1 MAENNVNSGMPETN
15 ITALKE
21 ALCAQQQL
29 LQKLYAEL
37 DVERESSA
45 TAVSE
50 ALSMILRLQGEKSA
64 VMMEA
69 SQYKRMTEEEICH
82 AEENLT
88 IYEDMMYQKELEISA
103 LQFQAQA
110 YKCKLQSLGC
120 DDLDDSER
128 KYQENISLLRSTE
141 MGSNGSV
148 RKLKSLPDL
157 TKQRSLNTS
166 DKVLRIIEEKADQ
179 EINDQSLVLRKNSG
193 KSDVGGDFESYW
205 EQIRRL
211 DERVNEIADYKD
223 GGGRGSANLKD
234 VSRSSS
240 LLLSQL
246 GSNTSCDSRRY
257 DIYTILDQLKDSK
270 TAPERKDVA
279 NSGRTSCVYDIYE
292 VRDISE
298 DCKNCTNEEK
308 QNKKLVWEGEKR
320 LGKPDPVV
328 EEIFESNV
336 KDETEWVK
344 PMLVGAKQEKRSSN
358 TRECKLT
365 LVQPTANVA
374 EFQKLSQRIECLE
387 AERNSTSQEIIRNGG
402 DDQLNLLREIHQQL
416 NSIKHEMTNLK
427 AEKSSQH
434 EDSCLVSLKDVC
446 FFHSVFFM
454 LMLTFTSNFGNTIG
468 FLMAGPAALLA
479 LRGIVNDM
487 LCGKKGIAY
496 DYFQFCSYAFCDNI
510 E

>member
-1 MAENNVNSGMPETN
+1 MAENNTNSEMPETN

-64 VMMEA
+64 VVMEA

-82 AEENLT
+82 AEETLA
-88 IYEDMMYQKELEISA
+88 IYEDMIYQKEVEISA
-103 LQFQAQA
+103 LEFQVQV

-120 DDLDDSER
+120 DDLGDIEC
-128 KYQENISLLRSTE
+128 KYQENLSQLRSTE

-148 RKLKSLPDL
+148 RKLKSLPAI

-166 DKVLRIIEEKADQ
+166 NKVLRIIEEKAEQ
-179 EINDQSLVLRKNSG
+179 EVNDQSLVLRKNSG
-193 KSDVGGDFESYW
+193 KSDFGGDFESYW

-211 DERVNEIADYKD
+211 DERVKEISDYKD
-223 GGGRGSANLKD
+223 GGGRGSTNLKA
-234 VSRSSS
+234 VSRSTS

-246 GSNTSCDSRRY
+246 SSSTSCDPRRY
-257 DIYTILDQLKDSK
+257 NINTILDQLKDSK
-270 TAPERKDVA
+270 SAPERKDVV

-298 DCKNCTNEEK
+298 DCKNSTNEEK
-308 QNKKLVWEGEKR
+308 RNKKLVWEGENR

-328 EEIFESNV
+328 EQIFESNV

-344 PMLVGAKQEKRSSN
+344 PMLVGAKQEKRPRN
-358 TRECKLT
+358 TRDASVECKLT
-365 LVQPTANVA
+365 HFQPTANVDD
-374 EFQKLSQRIECLE
+374 FQKLSKRIERLE
-387 AERNSTSQEIIRNGG
+387 AERNNTSQEIVRDGG
-402 DDQLNLLREIHQQL
+402 EDQLNLLREIHKQL
-416 NSIKHEMTNLK
+416 NSIKREMTSLK

-434 EDSCLVSLKDVC
+434 EDSCLVSLKE
-446 FFHSVFFM
+446 
-454 LMLTFTSNFGNTIG
+454 
-468 FLMAGPAALLA
+468 ALLHFW
-479 LRGIVNDM
+479 L
-487 LCGKKGIAY
+487 
-496 DYFQFCSYAFCDNI
+496 
-510 E
+510 

>member
-1 MAENNVNSGMPETN
+1 MAENNTNSEMPETN

-45 TAVSE
+45 TAVNE

-64 VMMEA
+64 VVMEA

-82 AEENLT
+82 AEETLA
-88 IYEDMMYQKELEISA
+88 IYEDMMYQKEVEISA
-103 LQFQAQA
+103 LEFQVQA

-120 DDLDDSER
+120 DDLGDSER
-128 KYQENISLLRSTE
+128 KYQENLSLLRSTE

-148 RKLKSLPDL
+148 RKLKSLPAI
-157 TKQRSLNTS
+157 TKQRSLNTF

-179 EINDQSLVLRKNSG
+179 EVNDQSLVIRKNSG

-211 DERVNEIADYKD
+211 EERVKEISDYKD
-223 GGGRGSANLKD
+223 GGGRGSTNLKG

-246 GSNTSCDSRRY
+246 SSSTSCDPRRY
-257 DIYTILDQLKDSK
+257 DINTILDQLKDSK

-298 DCKNCTNEEK
+298 DCKNSTNEEK
-308 QNKKLVWEGEKR
+308 RNKKLVWEGENR

-328 EEIFESNV
+328 EQIFESNV

-344 PMLVGAKQEKRSSN
+344 PMLVGAKQEKRPRN
-358 TRECKLT
+358 TRDASVECKLT
-365 LVQPTANVA
+365 HFQPTANVA
-374 EFQKLSQRIECLE
+374 DFQKLSKRIECLE
-387 AERNSTSQEIIRNGG
+387 AERNNTSQEIVHDGG
-402 DDQLNLLREIHQQL
+402 EDQLNLLREIHKQL
-416 NSIKHEMTNLK
+416 NSIKREMTSLK

-434 EDSCLVSLKDVC
+434 EDSCLVSLKY
-446 FFHSVFFM
+446 
-454 LMLTFTSNFGNTIG
+454 
-468 FLMAGPAALLA
+468 ALLHFW
-479 LRGIVNDM
+479 L
-487 LCGKKGIAY
+487 
-496 DYFQFCSYAFCDNI
+496 
-510 E
+510 